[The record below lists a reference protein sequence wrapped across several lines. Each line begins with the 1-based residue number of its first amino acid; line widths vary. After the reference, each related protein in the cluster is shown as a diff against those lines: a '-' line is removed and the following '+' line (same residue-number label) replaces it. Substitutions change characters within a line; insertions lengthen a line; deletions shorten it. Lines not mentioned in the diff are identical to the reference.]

1 MTGQSGNRSDDRA
14 INRSHDRAN
23 DRSLKKSILY
33 SNERARRGE
42 DEQVEENH
50 DRSIWNRSDDRAI
63 NRSHDRANDR
73 SLKNTILYSN
83 ERARKGE
90 DEQVE
95 ESHDRSIWNR
105 SHDRA
110 NDRSLKNTI
119 LYSIERARR
128 GEDEQVE
135 ESHDRSIWNRSDD
148 RAINRSHDRANDRSL
163 KKSILYSNER
173 ARRGEDEQVEGSHE
187 RSIWNRSDDRAINRS
202 HDRANDRS
210 LKKSILYSNERARR
224 GEDDKPKTST
234 QMTDLSSENV
244 NERFHP
250 WKIRMYRVH
259 SGSSVYEER
268 SVASMDDAASGFD
281 TPRSAFATT
290 NAAVSRT
297 ETAEARRP
305 SRYRPNQEARRGTRE
320 HCSEIGIHPTRS
332 ESYNLMSGRRRGRS
346 SEDPTGRDFSFD
358 RPQQLVPEVGYRDN
372 NRAYGYSEY
381 DTNYSVPNV
390 GNDVSRHFDERE
402 LYRGYGGWDA
412 DGRTD
417 DCGIEQSFPTSERRY
432 DNDHGYSSQD
442 AGINFCDRE
451 YSRYRSPSR
460 ERSRTFC
467 AGPSFEPN
475 PGSKTFSGRFQD
487 RTRPMSRSPEY
498 AAHTTTQCD
507 EAGEV

>member
-1 MTGQSGNRSDDRA
+1 MN
-14 INRSHDRAN
+14 
-23 DRSLKKSILY
+23 
-33 SNERARRGE
+33 
-42 DEQVEENH
+42 
-50 DRSIWNRSDDRAI
+50 
-63 NRSHDRANDR
+63 
-73 SLKNTILYSN
+73 
-83 ERARKGE
+83 
-90 DEQVE
+90 
-95 ESHDRSIWNR
+95 
-105 SHDRA
+105 
-110 NDRSLKNTI
+110 
-119 LYSIERARR
+119 ERARR

-135 ESHDRSIWNRSDD
+135 ESHD
-148 RAINRSHDRANDRSL
+148 
-163 KKSILYSNER
+163 
-173 ARRGEDEQVEGSHE
+173 

-244 NERFHP
+244 NERSHP

-358 RPQQLVPEVGYRDN
+358 RPQQLVPEVGYRRREIGLMGTLSTIPTIVDSMWATMILVILT
-372 NRAYGYSEY
+372 NRK
-381 DTNYSVPNV
+381 
-390 GNDVSRHFDERE
+390 
-402 LYRGYGGWDA
+402 LYRGYRGWDA

-417 DCGIEQSFPTSERRY
+417 GYGIEQSFPTSERY
-432 DNDHGYSSQD
+432 DSDHGYSFQD

-451 YSRYRSPSR
+451 YLRYRSPSR

-467 AGPSFEPN
+467 AGPS
-475 PGSKTFSGRFQD
+475 S
-487 RTRPMSRSPEY
+487 RTESR
-498 AAHTTTQCD
+498 
-507 EAGEV
+507 